1 MLENPIYISRLPN
14 MASEVVEWKDED
26 VHLFIVLWEEYF
38 PRLIRNGRNSIIF
51 HEMAQRL
58 NELSSSPPKQGPE
71 IKEKM
76 NLLKRQYK

>member
-1 MLENPIYISRLPN
+1 

>member
-58 NELSSSPPKQGPE
+58 NELSSSPQNKDPK
-71 IKEKM
+71 
-76 NLLKRQYK
+76 LKRR